1 MSSDA
6 SAGLG
11 AGAKSCEGSAVEPCQ
26 LHGLGNRCGD
36 RTHLVCLCAFLHHPM
51 QNLQQ
56 LSGVVPVNV
65 VEVLNDLLIGFMDL
79 EVR

>member
-1 MSSDA
+1 MP
-6 SAGLG
+6 LR
-11 AGAKSCEGSAVEPCQ
+11 
-26 LHGLGNRCGD
+26 GLGNRCGD
-36 RTHLVCLCAFLHHPM
+36 RTHWVGLYAFLHHPM